1 MKIEIGESLILS
13 WLKHVKECQVVQTNW
28 KASYKWE
35 LKNREKLQKLMDLS
49 NELFLLKYGY
59 SIYKGNKSIE
69 QLIGQAEIDVLGIN
83 FEDQENQIYC
93 VDVAFHEA
101 GLNYGSKEETITRVI
116 KKCLRTAMCINGYFG
131 LNTATILFASPKIN
145 PLVNTELI
153 NCVDDMMSIL
163 KELDIN
169 YDIRIIGNEDF
180 ERNILNPVL
189 SVAKDVADTSE
200 LFMRSLQMYNLF
212 VNKSKSIKR
221 SDEVISN
228 KKEKNSFKLI
238 EPDGLN
244 GFEEMKIGALAR
256 TVLRKALEDGK
267 ASKDEIEKMQT
278 KDYSKETFDIQFPL
292 LLKTTNSEGI
302 KPIRYYANPINI
314 YGEEYF
320 MCSEW
325 YEVATNNDRPYLLK
339 WLALH
344 L

>member
-1 MKIEIGESLILS
+1 
-13 WLKHVKECQVVQTNW
+13 
-28 KASYKWE
+28 
-35 LKNREKLQKLMDLS
+35 
-49 NELFLLKYGY
+49 
-59 SIYKGNKSIE
+59 
-69 QLIGQAEIDVLGIN
+69 
-83 FEDQENQIYC
+83 
-93 VDVAFHEA
+93 
-101 GLNYGSKEETITRVI
+101 
-116 KKCLRTAMCINGYFG
+116 MCINGYFG

-180 ERNILNPVL
+180 ESNILNPVL

-267 ASKDEIEKMQT
+267 ASKDEIEKMQN